1 MYSYDYS
8 FGCNMMPRKES
19 PLQLKSEAF
28 AGRIVKLYRYL
39 VKVKSEKVMAKQ
51 VYRSGTSVGAN
62 IAESKNAQSPADFIS
77 KLSIALKESGET
89 EFWLKSLHEAGLL
102 SDMEFQSIYHDN
114 VEIGKMLTSSI
125 KTMKR
130 KLGL

>member
-1 MYSYDYS
+1 
-8 FGCNMMPRKES
+8 MMPRKES

-39 VKVKSEKVMAKQ
+39 VKVKNEKVMAKQ

-89 EFWLKSLHEAGLL
+89 EFWLKSLHSNGLI
-102 SDMEFQSIYHDN
+102 QSLKK
-114 VEIGKMLTSSI
+114 VWKARTSRFKWMKWPTMHFSI
-125 KTMKR
+125 APIR
-130 KLGL
+130 R